1 MISEPKKCFK
11 RMQGGGPQG
20 LGHSSKRLENM
31 APNMAT
37 LLFGVENML
46 KEILRDISD
55 TYTLPYEELEER
67 YLIPKDGDESSEFTS
82 PPPKPKAKP
91 RVKKAK
97 EGEEERPQCKG
108 LTTKKT
114 QCKKFALAGGVYCA
128 CHQKKADEGEDPSE
142 VKPKAKPKA
151 KPNGKGG
158 KGIAR
163 REKVEDEGSDAE
175 VTSPTPKKKGKA
187 KVTSPPPA
195 PVKGKKHT
203 HPIDEE
209 EHDECEMC
217 AEQGNAGVTKSPQ
230 YTVGES
236 ARTRL
241 KNILAAVQMDQ
252 ESGSET
258 EDE

>member
-1 MISEPKKCFK
+1 
-11 RMQGGGPQG
+11 
-20 LGHSSKRLENM
+20 M

-55 TYTLPYEELEER
+55 TYDISYEELEDK

-82 PPPKPKAKP
+82 PPPKPKAVAKP

-97 EGEEERPQCKG
+97 KGDEERPQCKG

-128 CHQKKADEGEDPSE
+128 CHQKKADDGDDPSE
-142 VKPKAKPKA
+142 VKPKAKGKPKPKGKVA
-151 KPNGKGG
+151 K
-158 KGIAR
+158 

-175 VTSPTPKKKGKA
+175 VTSPTPKKGKA
-187 KVTSPPPA
+187 KFTSPPPA

-203 HPIDEE
+203 HPIDGE
-209 EHDECEMC
+209 EHEECEMC
-217 AEQGNAGVTKSPQ
+217 AEQGNAGIAKSPQ

>member
-1 MISEPKKCFK
+1 
-11 RMQGGGPQG
+11 
-20 LGHSSKRLENM
+20 
-31 APNMAT
+31 MAT
-37 LLFGVENML
+37 LLFGVENLL

-55 TYTLPYEELEER
+55 TYTIPYEELEDK
-67 YLIPKDGDESSEFTS
+67 YLIPRDGDESSEFTS
-82 PPPKPKAKP
+82 PPPKPKAVAKP

-128 CHQKKADEGEDPSE
+128 CHQKKADEGDDPSE
-142 VKPKAKPKA
+142 VKPKAKPKKTKA
-151 KPNGKGG
+151 KPKP
-158 KGIAR
+158 K
-163 REKVEDEGSDAE
+163 REEVEDEGSDAE

-209 EHDECEMC
+209 EHEECEMC
-217 AEQGNAGVTKSPQ
+217 AEQGNAGVIASPR

-241 KNILAAVQMDQ
+241 KNILAAVQMEQ